1 MSTTKQ
7 QFFSEIKMRFYLRN
21 PYSSRPC
28 MIFVG
33 TNIGG
38 KFYRAS
44 AQVKVYPS
52 HWDSKQQLAVVSNVQ
67 SKQDNRN
74 NKIVNDQLSKLRR
87 YFSEFIEYICNNDVD
102 DIGETLKLFI
112 YRDMAK
118 KRKLNLKQV
127 IAEALE
133 YYHKYVKP
141 SIKDST
147 KRQNESLLSEF
158 GRFVDS
164 LPEKDKTM
172 QIFSQKGLNR
182 YKKYLIDK
190 MERSK
195 TDDKMRNFGVGMLNR
210 CGAIIAL
217 LINRVLVE
225 KEDDI
230 NPVVWN
236 KVDDPRR
243 EDQKGHVPLLDNE
256 IAAIE
261 TCEELTAVEKEYRD
275 IFLLQIECGP
285 RVSDLARILTGEYVI
300 GQVDGCECILLST
313 KKENVPAVVDLTPRV
328 RMLMER
334 IKAHKLVDPQEF
346 KEKTE
351 GKGNNTY
358 NEAIRR
364 IAKKTGLNRVIVKID
379 SNQIEE
385 KRPLYEVITNHDAR
399 CTFITNKIKEG
410 VPPDKLCIMTGHASD
425 EMINRVYAQLTIEDK
440 IRSITPYLS
449 SGKNEKDADSPID
462 STSKNP
468 NESEAKAH
476 NETPNES
483 DVHSPMNKGVTNVD
497 YSQQFSLESYL
508 NGLNDVVDASINESE
523 LLYNQQQ
530 QLISELHTFYK
541 PIYDN
546 IKTQVEEGHCSKEDI
561 INGWNDCSDLCE
573 RKDSSMPE
581 NKRGFMDGY
590 KILFLQAWMDICK
603 EKQLGEDLIMTL
615 DRLYQELNEE
625 NPTVCWTYRMLNLKK
640 GVLQAY
646 IVLNGTLK
654 AFYYI
659 VSNRPKVANSLIDVN
674 SCRFTLDKIPD
685 WALVHR
691 ELKKIP
697 AIELEAII
705 QKSDCD
711 YDIRTILYQ
720 SIVTDNLEMFTESIR
735 PLDRK
740 FCGLIEFA
748 YMMDFANS
756 FFAEFNKSFNNDS
769 NPIDAFANLDVFSL
783 LNNPFTDLDVSISK
797 IMDNSSSEEYIF
809 TLLNRCLEMLDF
821 FRNRALSP
829 EKKVLNKLLKIVDNY
844 SELKEAYNEYK
855 AKQSAASD
863 VEQPKEQVKAPE
875 DKKEENPEEQKEQKT
890 VPNYLPSRTNN
901 INIDELIRL
910 LTQKDKL
917 NNNHIFVTLVKCDSS
932 ETDVAMCL
940 KYFLDYKSS
949 TLSFKLRW
957 NDRNKVSLKFLIR
970 LLFNTNG
977 KATKKNVIE
986 KDAKKAYDGI
996 SDKVST
1002 GQGGFPIWPSVI
1014 EVFENCPKSIENAEA
1029 GDNGTEARKYN
1040 LKQLQTIAKIYFA
1053 CRK

>member
-7 QFFSEIKMRFYLRN
+7 HFLGEIKMRFYLRS
-21 PYSSRPC
+21 PYSTRPC
-28 MIFVG
+28 MIFLG

-44 AQVKVYPS
+44 AKVKVYPS
-52 HWDSKQQLAVVSNVQ
+52 HWDSKRQLAVVSNVQ

-508 NGLNDVVDASINESE
+508 NGLNEVVDASINESE

-573 RKDSSMPE
+573 RMDSSMPE
-581 NKRGFMDGY
+581 NKRGFIDGY

-720 SIVTDNLEMFTESIR
+720 SIVTDNLEMFTESFK

-748 YMMDFANS
+748 YMMDFANR

-769 NPIDAFANLDVFSL
+769 NPIDAFANIDVFSL
-783 LNNPFTDLDVSISK
+783 LNNPFTDLDVSIST

-821 FRNRALSP
+821 FRNRALYP

-855 AKQSAASD
+855 AKQNAASD
-863 VEQPKEQVKAPE
+863 VEQPIVSDELSAGKKRKEQV
-875 DKKEENPEEQKEQKT
+875 
-890 VPNYLPSRTNN
+890 PNYIPLITS
-901 INIDELIRL
+901 NIDFDKLVRL

-917 NNNHIFVTLVKCDSS
+917 NKNHIFVTLVRCNSS
-932 ETDVAMCL
+932 EADVATCL
-940 KYFLDYKSS
+940 NYFLGNTSSNTSS
-949 TLSFKLRW
+949 TVLTFKLRW
-957 NDRNKVSLKFLIR
+957 NNKNKVTLKFLIR
-970 LLFNTNG
+970 LLFNTNK
-977 KATKKNVIE
+977 KATRKNVIE
-986 KDAKKAYDGI
+986 KDAEKAYDGI

-1002 GQGGFPIWPSVI
+1002 GQGLGLAIWPPVI

-1029 GDNGTEARKYN
+1029 GDNGSDAREYN
-1040 LKQLQTIAKIYFA
+1040 LKQLQTIADIYFA